1 MRRTFWVCAT
11 LGALSLV
18 LSQQVRADG
27 VRNLIG
33 TYAFTLAES
42 CVQQVSLPLT
52 DANGNILPAFGPDFT
67 INDPLGAMTY
77 GGASDGLMVFDG
89 KGKVSIENAE
99 ATNIFNADSSYGD
112 NAFLTTGKIPLGFGF
127 GPALP
132 FSCVGTYTV
141 SGGQI
146 TINNLQC
153 TATISPT
160 NPGNLPPH
168 NPNYPN
174 GIITGFTSTF
184 NLKGVLPQDLSH
196 LLLTDIGNNL
206 QSVTIFVNGGAS
218 QGGADVPATRVC
230 TRSTTL
236 GLVSGPESR

>member
-1 MRRTFWVCAT
+1 MLRTFSVCAT
-11 LGALSLV
+11 LAALSLV
-18 LSQQVRADG
+18 VSQQVSAGGAEDG
-27 VRNLIG
+27 GHVYDLMG

-52 DANGNILPAFGPDFT
+52 DLMGNIVPAFGSDFT

-89 KGKVSIENAE
+89 KGNVSIENAE
-99 ATNIFNADSSYGD
+99 ATNIFNADSSYVFPPPAGD
-112 NAFLTTGKIPLGFGF
+112 HSFLTQGKIPLGFGF

-146 TINNLQC
+146 TIDNLQC
-153 TATISPT
+153 TASISST

-168 NPNYPN
+168 NTNPNA
-174 GIITGFTSTF
+174 IITGFTSIF
-184 NLKGVLPQDLSH
+184 NMKGVLPQDRSH

-206 QSVTIFVNGGAS
+206 QSLTIFINGGAS
-218 QGGADVPATRVC
+218 KGGADVPAT
-230 TRSTTL
+230 
-236 GLVSGPESR
+236 